1 MGGNAIKK
9 VKISR
14 ISKCDYQLIKQN
26 IFDLLSNDFQL
37 EFIFDLP
44 EKEDFGDL
52 DILYL
57 NINNKNIVDF
67 IIQHFNPNEI
77 VYNGNVI
84 SFDYKLIKDNQSIY
98 FQIDLIKTQNI
109 NMAKFYFSYGDIGSI
124 LGLIAKRYNLVFG
137 FDGLWINTKL
147 KTIVQ
152 YLKNKN
158 IDDIDKSF
166 ENINEDYNFGKII
179 LTNNPEQIC
188 EYLDFDYQKWKNG
201 FNNNYEIFQWIIK
214 SKYFQKNIF
223 YQTNREHRENI
234 KKRTFYNF
242 FIENNS
248 KLEDNDNNNNIN
260 QLNSIEY
267 FKKENELNNLIE
279 NFKLNNERKDKFN
292 AHIFKEYGIEDKKLG
307 ENICEFKKYILQFN
321 PNFEEWLD
329 TNNKNDIKNI
339 VFNFLKS
346 H

>member
-14 ISKCDYQLIKQN
+14 ISKCDYELIKQN
-26 IFDLLSNDFQL
+26 IFDLLSKDFQL
-37 EFIFDLP
+37 EFLFDLP
-44 EKEDFGDL
+44 EKDDFGDL

-57 NINNKNIVDF
+57 SIHNKNIVDF

-77 VYNGNVI
+77 VHNGNVI

-109 NMAKFYFSYGDIGSI
+109 NMAKFYFSYGDVGCL
-124 LGLIAKRYNLVFG
+124 LGLIAKRYNLVLG

-147 KTIVQ
+147 NTIIQ

-158 IDDIDKSF
+158 IDIDKCF

-179 LTNNPEQIC
+179 LTNNPDEIC
-188 EYLDFDYQKWKNG
+188 KYLDFDYQKWNNG
-201 FNNNYEIFQWIIK
+201 FINNYEIFQWIIK
-214 SKYFQKNIF
+214 SKYYKKNIF

-234 KKRTFYNF
+234 KRTFYNY

-248 KLEDNDNNNNIN
+248 KLDDDNNNDNNIN

-267 FKKENELNNLIE
+267 FQKEKELNNLIE
-279 NFKLNNERKDKFN
+279 NFKLNYERKNKFN
-292 AHIFKEYGIEDKKLG
+292 AHIFKEFGIEDKKLG
-307 ENICEFKKYILQFN
+307 DNIIQFKKYILQFN
-321 PNFEEWLD
+321 QNFEDWLD
-329 TNNKNDIKNI
+329 KNNKDDIKNI
-339 VFNFLKS
+339 IFEFLNS
-346 H
+346 Q